1 MHPRVQMNLKALEK
15 RFVGIKK
22 KRLDAKERDERKF
35 IIKEE
40 KRELAFAEIRKL
52 EPISKLEAIRQK
64 IDCDDEIEEIN
75 DLAQLETDIFGLIVG

>member
-1 MHPRVQMNLKALEK
+1 MNLKALEK

-40 KRELAFAEIRKL
+40 KRELAFAEMRKL